1 MTSSRITALGKNRP
15 RGQKRLRGRS
25 YVMPSL
31 AGKPAAR
38 KNGAR
43 DSSGRDMNNNDVTQL
58 IDAVSRG
65 EDGASDRLLPLVYE
79 ELRVL
84 ARARM
89 RHEQP
94 GQTLQPTALVHEAY
108 LRLVGNDAARWDG
121 RRHFFAA
128 AAEAMRRIMI
138 ERARRYQAEK
148 HGGQL
153 RRTGLNTAA
162 APYSD
167 DIEKLVAW
175 DDLLDRLAERSPE
188 MADVVKLR
196 YFAGFTVEDAAAALD
211 ISPRSVDR
219 HWAAARAWLRLQF
232 DRSEDCDG

>member
-1 MTSSRITALGKNRP
+1 
-15 RGQKRLRGRS
+15 
-25 YVMPSL
+25 
-31 AGKPAAR
+31 
-38 KNGAR
+38 
-43 DSSGRDMNNNDVTQL
+43 MNNNDVTQL

-79 ELRVL
+79 ELRAL

-89 RHEQP
+89 RKERP

-108 LRLVGNDAARWDG
+108 LRLVGDDDAQWDG
-121 RRHFFAA
+121 RRHFFGA

-138 ERARRYQAEK
+138 ERARRYQAAK
-148 HGGQL
+148 HGGEL
-153 RRTGLNTAA
+153 RRTAFDTAGT
-162 APYSD
+162 PDSG

-175 DDLLDRLAERSPE
+175 DDLLDKLAERDPE

-196 YFAGFTVEDAAAALD
+196 YFAGFTVDDTAAALE

-219 HWAAARAWLRLQF
+219 HWAAARAWLRLQLE
-232 DRSEDCDG
+232 RGTP